1 MRSYFPSVFY
11 LPILL
16 LLTACQTTPQ
26 NSNDVS
32 VSVTDD
38 EEVISVYPIATAVQI
53 NYQDEV
59 KLLRMNQL
67 IAEQNDLPAEQ
78 RARLFYERG
87 VIYDRMGL
95 GAHSRYDFTQAINID
110 PSFAPAYNSLGLY
123 LLLGQSYDEA
133 FEAFD
138 SALELSGRMHYS
150 YLHRAIGLYQ
160 VQRYSLASEDIELFY
175 ALDKNDPYRILWRYI
190 INSKIDQKKAFL
202 VLEEAQQLSNDKRYA
217 WSLVDVI
224 ADRQSEREFFETV
237 SYGVHTNKEL
247 AQRLCEAYFYLAH
260 WHKLSGNLNKAI
272 YYFKLSTATNI
283 HDFIEYKYSLIE
295 LGSIQMMLQAR
306 LEKA

>member
-1 MRSYFPSVFY
+1 MRSYLLSVLC

-16 LLTACQTTPQ
+16 LLTACQTTHQ
-26 NSNDVS
+26 KSDVNSATNDLINAFPV
-32 VSVTDD
+32 
-38 EEVISVYPIATAVQI
+38 ATAVQI

-59 KLLRMNQL
+59 KLLRINQL
-67 IAEQNDLPAEQ
+67 IAEQNDLPAKQ
-78 RARLFYERG
+78 LAQLFYDRG

-95 GAHSRYDFTQAINID
+95 GAHSRYNFTQAINID

-133 FEAFD
+133 FDAFD
-138 SALELSGRMHYS
+138 SALELSDRMQFS

-160 VQRYSLASEDIELFY
+160 VKRYPLASNDIELFY
-175 ALDKNDPYRILWRYI
+175 ALDKKDPYRILWRYI
-190 INSKIDQKKAFL
+190 INSKIDQEKAL
-202 VLEEAQQLSNDKRYA
+202 TGLQDAEQLSKDKRYA
-217 WSLVDVI
+217 WSLIDVI
-224 ADRQSEREFFETV
+224 AGRKTEMEFFETV
-237 SYGVHTNKEL
+237 SYGVNTNKEL

-272 YYFKLSTATNI
+272 YYFKLSTSTNI

-295 LGSIQMMLQAR
+295 LASIQLMLQAK
-306 LEKA
+306 LDTP